1 MLSSLT
7 SFVEPIGI
15 APIGILAVLSVLVFA
30 GLVAGIYQEAKLRNA
45 SQKRRLPRATSYG
58 SDENEIQVRNDPDAR
73 AGGGLGSG

>member
-15 APIGILAVLSVLVFA
+15 APIGILAVLSVLVIA

-45 SQKRRLPRATSYG
+45 SQRRRSPRATNDG
-58 SDENEIQVRNDPDAR
+58 SDKNEIHVRNGPDAR
-73 AGGGLGSG
+73 AGGGWESG